1 MEQTLTTSLLDNKLA
16 LKGLFGTATDFYTKD
31 ITLMGYPAC
40 ICMFEGLSSIERLWI
55 MMLDVLSKPDVQ
67 PETPEELFD
76 YILKQT
82 AIPLESKSVVCVEDA
97 RAQLTAGTS
106 VILIDGV
113 ARGLV
118 LSTQSMQFRSVQEP
132 SGEGNVRG
140 SREGFTEPLRVNIS
154 LMRRL
159 IRSGELMVETM
170 TVGEHTKTEIA
181 LLYNTQ
187 LVPKQMLSTVK
198 RRLES
203 VKLPFLFDTGYLAA
217 FLQKSRFSFF
227 QSVGYTERPD
237 TACAKIC
244 EGKIIIMAN
253 GSPFAMIVPYF
264 FNENFQSMD
273 DYSEKAYFASLIRI
287 LKYSAFLIAVMLPG
301 VFVSVANFT
310 PELLPPEL
318 LYKVASAELA
328 TPLPL
333 FMEALFVNFLL
344 EIVREAG
351 LRLSPSAIGEPCG
364 GAVVDA
370 AVSAGNVGTCGHR
383 GYNDSDLHLCSAIMY
398 EPITVLRILYILAG
412 ASCLWVSLRR
422 CFVCCWGCGMN
433 FRIRIQRPSRRAAVH
448 LEGRPAA
455 ARHIAGASR
464 FSIDQLPGKE
474 TGRRNERAYNSERKT
489 ALYTGVPLIGGG
501 YGCAPIYL
509 RRLGGRADC
518 DFGRC
523 PQHGCGQH
531 TASARAGVA
540 AARSLHHA
548 EGRRYVWVQGAAH
561 AFGGAVR
568 RRGSG
573 SDGAFRGV
581 FSLCERRADAAAVG
595 IRAVSSCGVLCA
607 AVRAGRH
614 RTCARSGRRPL
625 FTLYGTDAGLQPGR
639 HASVEPYLSAI

>member
-310 PELLPPEL
+310 PELLPPCREIRRNIYCKFHL
-318 LYKVASAELA
+318 SRLCPSIKIIQQGIQSRDAGGKVAG
-328 TPLPL
+328 
-333 FMEALFVNFLL
+333 
-344 EIVREAG
+344 AG
-351 LRLSPSAIGEPCG
+351 SGDLVQNLS
-364 GAVVDA
+364 
-370 AVSAGNVGTCGHR
+370 
-383 GYNDSDLHLCSAIMY
+383 
-398 EPITVLRILYILAG
+398 
-412 ASCLWVSLRR
+412 
-422 CFVCCWGCGMN
+422 
-433 FRIRIQRPSRRAAVH
+433 
-448 LEGRPAA
+448 AA
-455 ARHIAGASR
+455 AGKLLQLE
-464 FSIDQLPGKE
+464 DQ
-474 TGRRNERAYNSERKT
+474 
-489 ALYTGVPLIGGG
+489 
-501 YGCAPIYL
+501 
-509 RRLGGRADC
+509 
-518 DFGRC
+518 
-523 PQHGCGQH
+523 
-531 TASARAGVA
+531 
-540 AARSLHHA
+540 
-548 EGRRYVWVQGAAH
+548 
-561 AFGGAVR
+561 
-568 RRGSG
+568 
-573 SDGAFRGV
+573 
-581 FSLCERRADAAAVG
+581 
-595 IRAVSSCGVLCA
+595 
-607 AVRAGRH
+607 
-614 RTCARSGRRPL
+614 
-625 FTLYGTDAGLQPGR
+625 
-639 HASVEPYLSAI
+639 

>member
-318 LYKVASAELA
+318 LYKVAS
-328 TPLPL
+328 
-333 FMEALFVNFLL
+333 
-344 EIVREAG
+344 
-351 LRLSPSAIGEPCG
+351 
-364 GAVVDA
+364 
-370 AVSAGNVGTCGHR
+370 
-383 GYNDSDLHLCSAIMY
+383 

-412 ASCLWVSLRR
+412 GLLGPLGIVTLLFCMLL
-422 CFVCCWGCGMN
+422 GMCGMN
-433 FRIRIQRPSRRAAVH
+433 SFGIPYTAPIAPGSSAFWRDGLLRRNWH
-448 LEGRPAA
+448 TL
-455 ARHIAGASR
+455 ARAD

-474 TGRRNERAYNSERKT
+474 TGET
-489 ALYTGVPLIGGG
+489 
-501 YGCAPIYL
+501 
-509 RRLGGRADC
+509 
-518 DFGRC
+518 
-523 PQHGCGQH
+523 Q
-531 TASARAGVA
+531 
-540 AARSLHHA
+540 
-548 EGRRYVWVQGAAH
+548 
-561 AFGGAVR
+561 
-568 RRGSG
+568 
-573 SDGAFRGV
+573 
-581 FSLCERRADAAAVG
+581 
-595 IRAVSSCGVLCA
+595 
-607 AVRAGRH
+607 
-614 RTCARSGRRPL
+614 
-625 FTLYGTDAGLQPGR
+625 
-639 HASVEPYLSAI
+639 

>member
-118 LSTQSMQFRSVQEP
+118 LST
-132 SGEGNVRG
+132 
-140 SREGFTEPLRVNIS
+140 
-154 LMRRL
+154 
-159 IRSGELMVETM
+159 
-170 TVGEHTKTEIA
+170 
-181 LLYNTQ
+181 
-187 LVPKQMLSTVK
+187 
-198 RRLES
+198 
-203 VKLPFLFDTGYLAA
+203 
-217 FLQKSRFSFF
+217 F

-351 LRLSPSAIGEPCG
+351 LRLPKPIGHSVSLVAALIVG
-364 GAVVDA
+364 DA
-370 AVSAGNVGTCGHR
+370 AVSAGIVGTPVVIVAAMT
-383 GYNDSDLHLCSAIMY
+383 AICTFVVPSLY

-412 ASCLWVSLRR
+412 GLLGPLGIVTLLFCMLL
-422 CFVCCWGCGMN
+422 GMCGMN
-433 FRIRIQRPSRRAAVH
+433 SFGIPYTAPIAPGSSAFWRDGLLRRNWH
-448 LEGRPAA
+448 TL
-455 ARHIAGASR
+455 ARAD

-474 TGRRNERAYNSERKT
+474 TGET
-489 ALYTGVPLIGGG
+489 
-501 YGCAPIYL
+501 
-509 RRLGGRADC
+509 
-518 DFGRC
+518 
-523 PQHGCGQH
+523 Q
-531 TASARAGVA
+531 
-540 AARSLHHA
+540 
-548 EGRRYVWVQGAAH
+548 
-561 AFGGAVR
+561 
-568 RRGSG
+568 
-573 SDGAFRGV
+573 
-581 FSLCERRADAAAVG
+581 
-595 IRAVSSCGVLCA
+595 
-607 AVRAGRH
+607 
-614 RTCARSGRRPL
+614 
-625 FTLYGTDAGLQPGR
+625 
-639 HASVEPYLSAI
+639 

>member
-1 MEQTLTTSLLDNKLA
+1 M
-16 LKGLFGTATDFYTKD
+16 
-31 ITLMGYPAC
+31 
-40 ICMFEGLSSIERLWI
+40 
-55 MMLDVLSKPDVQ
+55 SKPDVQ

-237 TACAKIC
+237 TACAKSAR
-244 EGKIIIMAN
+244 GKSLSWRMEA
-253 GSPFAMIVPYF
+253 FRYDRALF

-351 LRLSPSAIGEPCG
+351 LRLPKPIGHSVSLVAALIVG
-364 GAVVDA
+364 DA
-370 AVSAGNVGTCGHR
+370 AVSAGIVGTPVVIVAAMT
-383 GYNDSDLHLCSAIMY
+383 AICTFVVPSLY

-412 ASCLWVSLRR
+412 GLLGPLGIVTLLFCMLL
-422 CFVCCWGCGMN
+422 GMCGMN
-433 FRIRIQRPSRRAAVH
+433 SFGIPYTAPIAPGSSAFWRDGLLRRNWH
-448 LEGRPAA
+448 TL
-455 ARHIAGASR
+455 ARAD

-474 TGRRNERAYNSERKT
+474 TGGDAMNEHTTVSAKQLCTLVFLSLAVDMAVRPFTSGGSAGAQIAILAAVLNT
-489 ALYTGVPLIGGG
+489 AVVSILLLPVLGL
-501 YGCAPIYL
+501 L
-509 RRLGGRADC
+509 RREAFTTLKGGVT
-518 DFGRC
+518 FGSKALL
-523 PQHGCGQH
+523 
-531 TASARAGVA
+531 TLSAVLFAAGGA
-540 AARSLHHA
+540 AAWC
-548 EGRRYVWVQGAAH
+548 VP
-561 AFGGAVR
+561 
-568 RRGSG
+568 
-573 SDGAFRGV
+573 
-581 FSLCERRADAAAVG
+581 
-595 IRAVSSCGVLCA
+595 
-607 AVRAGRH
+607 RH
-614 RTCARSGRRPL
+614 FFAM
-625 FTLYGTDAGLQPGR
+625 
-639 HASVEPYLSAI
+639 

>member
-31 ITLMGYPAC
+31 ITLMGHPAC

-333 FMEALFVNFLL
+333 FMEA
-344 EIVREAG
+344 
-351 LRLSPSAIGEPCG
+351 PCG
-364 GAVVDA
+364 GAHRRGCCRQRRHCGH
-370 AVSAGNVGTCGHR
+370 AGGHR
-383 GYNDSDLHLCSAIMY
+383 GRNDSDLHLCSAIAVRADHSAAH
-398 EPITVLRILYILAG
+398 PVYIGRRPLG
-412 ASCLWVSLRR
+412 AFGYRY
-422 CFVCCWGCGMN
+422 
-433 FRIRIQRPSRRAAVH
+433 AAVLYAAGDVRYEFFRYPVYSAH
-448 LEGRPAA
+448 RAGQQCILEGRPAA
-455 ARHIAGASR
+455 AQLAYAGAGR
-464 FSIDQLPGKE
+464 F
-474 TGRRNERAYNSERKT
+474 
-489 ALYTGVPLIGGG
+489 
-501 YGCAPIYL
+501 
-509 RRLGGRADC
+509 
-518 DFGRC
+518 F
-523 PQHGCGQH
+523 H
-531 TASARAGVA
+531 
-540 AARSLHHA
+540 
-548 EGRRYVWVQGAAH
+548 
-561 AFGGAVR
+561 
-568 RRGSG
+568 
-573 SDGAFRGV
+573 
-581 FSLCERRADAAAVG
+581 
-595 IRAVSSCGVLCA
+595 
-607 AVRAGRH
+607 
-614 RTCARSGRRPL
+614 
-625 FTLYGTDAGLQPGR
+625 
-639 HASVEPYLSAI
+639 

>member
-203 VKLPFLFDTGYLAA
+203 VKLRWHYKGADRCHCGHDDHRRAHN
-217 FLQKSRFSFF
+217 
-227 QSVGYTERPD
+227 
-237 TACAKIC
+237 ACAD
-244 EGKIIIMAN
+244 
-253 GSPFAMIVPYF
+253 GSIPYD
-264 FNENFQSMD
+264 ERRH
-273 DYSEKAYFASLIRI
+273 KAYRMADGLGQTQPC
-287 LKYSAFLIAVMLPG
+287 LPHDLQQKIDKQC
-301 VFVSVANFT
+301 FH
-310 PELLPPEL
+310 
-318 LYKVASAELA
+318 KQ
-328 TPLPL
+328 
-333 FMEALFVNFLL
+333 
-344 EIVREAG
+344 RQ
-351 LRLSPSAIGEPCG
+351 R
-364 GAVVDA
+364 
-370 AVSAGNVGTCGHR
+370 R
-383 GYNDSDLHLCSAIMY
+383 GK
-398 EPITVLRILYILAG
+398 
-412 ASCLWVSLRR
+412 LRR
-422 CFVCCWGCGMN
+422 RNFVQQFRRQQLRREIRNGHEYARQHHRDEERRVFQNADKRCKVCFFGIVVHALKILIEK
-433 FRIRIQRPSRRAAVH
+433 IRHDHS
-448 LEGRPAA
+448 
-455 ARHIAGASR
+455 
-464 FSIDQLPGKE
+464 
-474 TGRRNERAYNSERKT
+474 ERASIRHDNDF
-489 ALYTGVPLIGGG
+489 PLADF
-501 YGCAPIYL
+501 CAGSIRPFRVSY
-509 RRLGGRADC
+509 RLKK
-518 DFGRC
+518 
-523 PQHGCGQH
+523 
-531 TASARAGVA
+531 
-540 AARSLHHA
+540 
-548 EGRRYVWVQGAAH
+548 
-561 AFGGAVR
+561 
-568 RRGSG
+568 
-573 SDGAFRGV
+573 
-581 FSLCERRADAAAVG
+581 
-595 IRAVSSCGVLCA
+595 
-607 AVRAGRH
+607 
-614 RTCARSGRRPL
+614 
-625 FTLYGTDAGLQPGR
+625 
-639 HASVEPYLSAI
+639 

>member
-310 PELLPPEL
+310 
-318 LYKVASAELA
+318 
-328 TPLPL
+328 LPL

-351 LRLSPSAIGEPCG
+351 LRLPKPIGHSVSLVAALIVG
-364 GAVVDA
+364 DA
-370 AVSAGNVGTCGHR
+370 AVSAGIVGTPVVIVAAMT
-383 GYNDSDLHLCSAIMY
+383 AICTFVVPSLY

-412 ASCLWVSLRR
+412 GLLGPLGIVTLLFCMLL
-422 CFVCCWGCGMN
+422 GMCGMN
-433 FRIRIQRPSRRAAVH
+433 SFGIPYTAPIAPGSSAFWRDGLLRRNWH
-448 LEGRPAA
+448 TL
-455 ARHIAGASR
+455 ARAD

-474 TGRRNERAYNSERKT
+474 TGET
-489 ALYTGVPLIGGG
+489 
-501 YGCAPIYL
+501 
-509 RRLGGRADC
+509 
-518 DFGRC
+518 
-523 PQHGCGQH
+523 Q
-531 TASARAGVA
+531 
-540 AARSLHHA
+540 
-548 EGRRYVWVQGAAH
+548 
-561 AFGGAVR
+561 
-568 RRGSG
+568 
-573 SDGAFRGV
+573 
-581 FSLCERRADAAAVG
+581 
-595 IRAVSSCGVLCA
+595 
-607 AVRAGRH
+607 
-614 RTCARSGRRPL
+614 
-625 FTLYGTDAGLQPGR
+625 
-639 HASVEPYLSAI
+639 

>member
-76 YILKQT
+76 YILTQT

-132 SGEGNVRG
+132 SGDGTVRG

-301 VFVSVANFT
+301 VFLSVANFT

-351 LRLSPSAIGEPCG
+351 LRLPCG
-364 GAVVDA
+364 GDH
-370 AVSAGNVGTCGHR
+370 SRGCCRQRRQCGHTCCHR
-383 GYNDSDLHLCSAIMY
+383 GRNDSDLHLCSAIAVRADHSAAH
-398 EPITVLRILYILAG
+398 PVYIGRRPLG
-412 ASCLWVSLRR
+412 AFGYRY
-422 CFVCCWGCGMN
+422 
-433 FRIRIQRPSRRAAVH
+433 AAVLYAAGDVRYEFFRYPVYSAH
-448 LEGRPAA
+448 RAGQQCILEGRPAA
-455 ARHIAGASR
+455 AQLAYAGAGR
-464 FSIDQLPGKE
+464 F
-474 TGRRNERAYNSERKT
+474 
-489 ALYTGVPLIGGG
+489 
-501 YGCAPIYL
+501 
-509 RRLGGRADC
+509 
-518 DFGRC
+518 F
-523 PQHGCGQH
+523 H
-531 TASARAGVA
+531 
-540 AARSLHHA
+540 
-548 EGRRYVWVQGAAH
+548 
-561 AFGGAVR
+561 
-568 RRGSG
+568 
-573 SDGAFRGV
+573 
-581 FSLCERRADAAAVG
+581 
-595 IRAVSSCGVLCA
+595 
-607 AVRAGRH
+607 
-614 RTCARSGRRPL
+614 
-625 FTLYGTDAGLQPGR
+625 
-639 HASVEPYLSAI
+639 

>member
-351 LRLSPSAIGEPCG
+351 LRLPKPIGHSVSLVAALIVG
-364 GAVVDA
+364 DA
-370 AVSAGNVGTCGHR
+370 AVSAGIVGTPVVIVAAMT
-383 GYNDSDLHLCSAIMY
+383 AICTFVVPSLY

-412 ASCLWVSLRR
+412 GLLGPLGIVTLL
-422 CFVCCWGCGMN
+422 FYMLLGMCGMN
-433 FRIRIQRPSRRAAVH
+433 SFGIPYTAPIAPGSSAFWRDGLLRRNWH
-448 LEGRPAA
+448 TL
-455 ARHIAGASR
+455 ARAD

-474 TGRRNERAYNSERKT
+474 TGET
-489 ALYTGVPLIGGG
+489 
-501 YGCAPIYL
+501 
-509 RRLGGRADC
+509 
-518 DFGRC
+518 
-523 PQHGCGQH
+523 Q
-531 TASARAGVA
+531 
-540 AARSLHHA
+540 
-548 EGRRYVWVQGAAH
+548 
-561 AFGGAVR
+561 
-568 RRGSG
+568 
-573 SDGAFRGV
+573 
-581 FSLCERRADAAAVG
+581 
-595 IRAVSSCGVLCA
+595 
-607 AVRAGRH
+607 
-614 RTCARSGRRPL
+614 
-625 FTLYGTDAGLQPGR
+625 
-639 HASVEPYLSAI
+639 

>member
-1 MEQTLTTSLLDNKLA
+1 
-16 LKGLFGTATDFYTKD
+16 
-31 ITLMGYPAC
+31 MGYPAC

-351 LRLSPSAIGEPCG
+351 LRLPQAHRPFGEPCG
-364 GAVVDA
+364 GAHRR
-370 AVSAGNVGTCGHR
+370 GCCRQRRHCGHTCGHR
-383 GYNDSDLHLCSAIMY
+383 GRNDSDLHLCSAIAVRADHSAAH
-398 EPITVLRILYILAG
+398 PVYIGRRPPG
-412 ASCLWVSLRR
+412 AFGYRY
-422 CFVCCWGCGMN
+422 
-433 FRIRIQRPSRRAAVH
+433 AAVLYAAGDVRYEFFRYPVYSAH
-448 LEGRPAA
+448 RAGQQCILEGRPAA
-455 ARHIAGASR
+455 AQLAYAGAGR
-464 FSIDQLPGKE
+464 F
-474 TGRRNERAYNSERKT
+474 
-489 ALYTGVPLIGGG
+489 
-501 YGCAPIYL
+501 
-509 RRLGGRADC
+509 
-518 DFGRC
+518 F
-523 PQHGCGQH
+523 H
-531 TASARAGVA
+531 
-540 AARSLHHA
+540 
-548 EGRRYVWVQGAAH
+548 
-561 AFGGAVR
+561 
-568 RRGSG
+568 
-573 SDGAFRGV
+573 
-581 FSLCERRADAAAVG
+581 
-595 IRAVSSCGVLCA
+595 
-607 AVRAGRH
+607 
-614 RTCARSGRRPL
+614 
-625 FTLYGTDAGLQPGR
+625 
-639 HASVEPYLSAI
+639 

>member
-227 QSVGYTERPD
+227 QSVGYR
-237 TACAKIC
+237 
-244 EGKIIIMAN
+244 N
-253 GSPFAMIVPYF
+253 G
-264 FNENFQSMD
+264 
-273 DYSEKAYFASLIRI
+273 RI
-287 LKYSAFLIAVMLPG
+287 LPAQKSARGKSL
-301 VFVSVANFT
+301 SWR
-310 PELLPPEL
+310 
-318 LYKVASAELA
+318 
-328 TPLPL
+328 
-333 FMEALFVNFLL
+333 MEAL
-344 EIVREAG
+344 
-351 LRLSPSAIGEPCG
+351 
-364 GAVVDA
+364 
-370 AVSAGNVGTCGHR
+370 
-383 GYNDSDLHLCSAIMY
+383 
-398 EPITVLRILYILAG
+398 
-412 ASCLWVSLRR
+412 SL
-422 CFVCCWGCGMN
+422 
-433 FRIRIQRPSRRAAVH
+433 
-448 LEGRPAA
+448 
-455 ARHIAGASR
+455 
-464 FSIDQLPGKE
+464 
-474 TGRRNERAYNSERKT
+474 
-489 ALYTGVPLIGGG
+489 
-501 YGCAPIYL
+501 
-509 RRLGGRADC
+509 
-518 DFGRC
+518 
-523 PQHGCGQH
+523 
-531 TASARAGVA
+531 
-540 AARSLHHA
+540 
-548 EGRRYVWVQGAAH
+548 
-561 AFGGAVR
+561 
-568 RRGSG
+568 
-573 SDGAFRGV
+573 
-581 FSLCERRADAAAVG
+581 
-595 IRAVSSCGVLCA
+595 
-607 AVRAGRH
+607 
-614 RTCARSGRRPL
+614 
-625 FTLYGTDAGLQPGR
+625 
-639 HASVEPYLSAI
+639 